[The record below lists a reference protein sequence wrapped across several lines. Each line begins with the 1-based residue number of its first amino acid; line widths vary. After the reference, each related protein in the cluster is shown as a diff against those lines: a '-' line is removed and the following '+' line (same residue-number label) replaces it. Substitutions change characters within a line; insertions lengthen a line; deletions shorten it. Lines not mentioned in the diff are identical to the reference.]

1 MIKYYKALRIK
12 KSLQLHTVYVTVE
25 VIKYKCCKIKLFCK
39 IAT

>member
-1 MIKYYKALRIK
+1 MIKYYKALRI

-25 VIKYKCCKIKLFCK
+25 VIKYKRCKIKLFCK